1 MLAPRNGNVEHGEE
15 YLSDNARNITNNGG
29 IRISD
34 VSDDS
39 GIENKEIVDPIMDSF
54 VYKQAERG
62 DKLYNSSQKIVLE
75 SHL

>member
-1 MLAPRNGNVEHGEE
+1 MRNGDIIQGEE
-15 YLSDNARNITNNGG
+15 NLSDNAREITNGGG
-29 IRISD
+29 IRISG

-39 GIENKEIVDPIMDSF
+39 GIESKEIFDPILDSLI
-54 VYKQAERG
+54 YKQAARG